1 MLFTHL
7 LRVRDVFNIN
17 IFIVFFFFFFFF
29 FFTSTYCLLLFY
41 FLSVFEILCYVWDP
55 DRRRKIFFFCLDLL
69 SYLYFFFRLLH
80 FFCQFCMD
88 VVVAFPFGNSFIIL
102 FSVAIYSHANECS
115 IRFTVFESTVI
126 CCEFFL
132 S

>member
-17 IFIVFFFFFFFF
+17 IFIVFFLPPHTVCYC
-29 FFTSTYCLLLFY
+29 FTY
-41 FLSVFEILCYVWDP
+41 FPFSKFCVMCRIPTDEEN
-55 DRRRKIFFFCLDLL
+55 FFFCFDLL
-69 SYLYFFFRLLH
+69 SYLFFFRLLH

-88 VVVAFPFGNSFIIL
+88 VAVAFPFGNSFIIL

-115 IRFTVFESTVI
+115 VRFTVFESTVI

>member
-7 LRVRDVFNIN
+7 LRVRDVFVV
-17 IFIVFFFFFFFF
+17 IVFFIPPYTVCYC
-29 FFTSTYCLLLFY
+29 FTYFPFSKFCVMCRIPTDEEPIPCFPIF
-41 FLSVFEILCYVWDP
+41 FLSPPVFFLPILYGCCCSFSSW
-55 DRRRKIFFFCLDLL
+55 K
-69 SYLYFFFRLLH
+69 
-80 FFCQFCMD
+80 QFHH
-88 VVVAFPFGNSFIIL
+88 PF

-115 IRFTVFESTVI
+115 VRFTVFESAMI

>member
-7 LRVRDVFNIN
+7 LRVRDVFNID
-17 IFIVFFFFFFFF
+17 IFYCFFFYLHILFA
-29 FFTSTYCLLLFY
+29 TVLLTFR
-41 FLSVFEILCYVWDP
+41 FRNFVLCVGSRQTKNP
-55 DRRRKIFFFCLDLL
+55 FVLTCFPIF
-69 SYLYFFFRLLH
+69 FFFRLLH

-88 VVVAFPFGNSFIIL
+88 VAVAFPFGNSFIIL

-115 IRFTVFESTVI
+115 VRFTVFESTVI
-126 CCEFFL
+126 CCQLFL

>member
-7 LRVRDVFNIN
+7 FRVRDVFNIDV
-17 IFIVFFFFFFFF
+17 FVVIVFFYLHILFA
-29 FFTSTYCLLLFY
+29 TVLLTFRFRNFVLCVGSRQMKNLF
-41 FLSVFEILCYVWDP
+41 
-55 DRRRKIFFFCLDLL
+55 DLL
-69 SYLYFFFRLLH
+69 SCFFFLSPPVFL

-88 VVVAFPFGNSFIIL
+88 VAVAFPLGNSFIIL

-115 IRFTVFESTVI
+115 VCFTVFESTVI